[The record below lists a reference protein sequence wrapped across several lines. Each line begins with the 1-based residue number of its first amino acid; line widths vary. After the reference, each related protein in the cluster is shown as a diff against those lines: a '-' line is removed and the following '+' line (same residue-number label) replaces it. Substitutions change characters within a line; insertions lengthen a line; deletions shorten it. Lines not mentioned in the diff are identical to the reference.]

1 MLLPSLKEWQD
12 FSIFWTNMFSS
23 NILIV
28 WTASFLVKIWLDKDF
43 GFEWVIAL
51 ICSFQGRSVTFLII
65 HLVKTSFYAKSVSK
79 SSSFIRRPVNQYSRY
94 HSKIQNKYF
103 QLLMI
108 IILYVFSV
116 PRGKLI
122 SIMKLNLKKNISL
135 FLFFFCFVS
144 FCFLGGRGCGRGV
157 QLDVIYVDVAVI
169 KSYLRTSTPTK

>member
-12 FSIFWTNMFSS
+12 FSIFWTNMFSN

-28 WTASFLVKIWLDKDF
+28 WTASFLVKI
-43 GFEWVIAL
+43 AL
-51 ICSFQGRSVTFLII
+51 ICSFEGRSVTFLII

-122 SIMKLNLKKNISL
+122 SVMKLNLTENISL

-144 FCFLGGRGCGRGV
+144 FCFLGGGAVEGV
-157 QLDVIYVDVAVI
+157 FSLTFFTWL
-169 KSYLRTSTPTK
+169 SLS